1 MVMIVGGFDE
11 GGAPLGGGSPF
22 HVVRA
27 IAVGGQVV
35 RVVFSDEPK
44 HRSASGLDDGRN
56 PANYTVA
63 ISVGEG
69 DPLFCVGVL
78 PDVIAFPAFGVMLP
92 TEFALDVQTDR
103 PFVIGMTYVVTA
115 KPALISAV
123 GDLVGYP
130 YSASFVG
137 AVRPV
142 RTRQIRRRTGLVDLE
157 TDPFQLGIIVSPAGD
172 WAAHEGLPTTRKRCL
187 RRAFTR
193 KDSFACLPSYGLGAD
208 FKTPATANMLGALR
222 TDLSQGIRQEP
233 DVEKAQTSVAMDA
246 RGFLALTIKAQ
257 TPEGQDLLVTAQA
270 TQNGGVTP

>member
-1 MVMIVGGFDE
+1 MVMIVGGFDA
-11 GGAPLGGGSPF
+11 GGAPLGAGSPF

-103 PFVIGMTYVVTA
+103 PFVVGMTYIVTA
-115 KPALISAV
+115 KPAMISAV
-123 GDLVGYP
+123 GDLIGYP
-130 YSASFVG
+130 YAASFIG
-137 AVRPV
+137 AIRPV

-157 TDPFQLGIIVSPAGD
+157 TDPFQFGIIVSQAGD
-172 WAAHEGLPTTRKRCL
+172 WSAHEGLPTTRKRCL

-193 KDSFACLPSYGLGAD
+193 KDAFACLPGYGLGSA
-208 FKTPATANMLGALR
+208 FKTPATTDMLTNLR
-222 TDLSQGIRQEP
+222 TDLAQGIQQEP
-233 DVEKAQTSVAMDA
+233 DVVKSQTAVAMDS
-246 RGFLALTIKAQ
+246 RGFLSLTIKAK
-257 TPEGQDLLVTAQA
+257 TPEGQDLLVSAQA
-270 TQNGGVTP
+270 TQNGGLTP